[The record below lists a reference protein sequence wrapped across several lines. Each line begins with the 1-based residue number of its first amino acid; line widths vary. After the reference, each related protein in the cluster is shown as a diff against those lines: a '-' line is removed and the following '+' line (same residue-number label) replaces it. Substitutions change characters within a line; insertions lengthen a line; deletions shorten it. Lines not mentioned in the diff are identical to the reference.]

1 MYGAGQFLGNFVTF
15 EALGRMSADDFA
27 LAEARTDRLMS
38 RIGYWNLPRLS
49 QYPLKSAVKE
59 YEKSIEYVTRRR
71 QTAPRTGR
79 TVAEEA
85 ADGLGSTATAML
97 LPEETVLPSPK
108 KQKTTEENDGG
119 AHADDSAGEEDAHAA
134 WKENTAGAGDE

>member
-38 RIGYWNLPRLS
+38 RIGYWNLQRLS

-59 YEKSIEYVTRRR
+59 YEKSIELTRGR

-85 ADGLGSTATAML
+85 ADGLGSTAIDRAII
-97 LPEETVLPSPK
+97 PEEIVLPKSK
-108 KQKTTEENDGG
+108 KQKTDNDSDSEGDS
-119 AHADDSAGEEDAHAA
+119 DDEGEAA
-134 WKENTAGAGDE
+134 AKDK

>member
-59 YEKSIEYVTRRR
+59 YEKSIELTRGR

-85 ADGLGSTATAML
+85 ADGLGSTAIDRAII
-97 LPEETVLPSPK
+97 PEESVLPKSK
-108 KQKTTEENDGG
+108 KQKTDNDSDSEGDS
-119 AHADDSAGEEDAHAA
+119 DDEGEAA
-134 WKENTAGAGDE
+134 AKDK

>member
-49 QYPLKSAVKE
+49 QYSLKSAVKE
-59 YEKSIEYVTRRR
+59 YDVSIANVTR

-85 ADGLGSTATAML
+85 ATQN
-97 LPEETVLPSPK
+97 K
-108 KQKTTEENDGG
+108 RQKTSTEDSDDSDDSADEKKEGEG
-119 AHADDSAGEEDAHAA
+119 AHAA
-134 WKENTAGAGDE
+134 ENTAAPASNEEAATA

>member
-1 MYGAGQFLGNFVTF
+1 MYGACQFLGNFVTF

-49 QYPLKSAVKE
+49 QYSLKSAVKE
-59 YEKSIEYVTRRR
+59 YYKSIEYVTRRR

-79 TVAEEA
+79 TVADEA
-85 ADGLGSTATAML
+85 ADGLGSTAIDRAII
-97 LPEETVLPSPK
+97 PEEIVLPKSK
-108 KQKTTEENDGG
+108 KQKTDNDSDSEGDS
-119 AHADDSAGEEDAHAA
+119 DDDGEAA
-134 WKENTAGAGDE
+134 AKDK

>member
-1 MYGAGQFLGNFVTF
+1 
-15 EALGRMSADDFA
+15 MSADDFA

-85 ADGLGSTATAML
+85 ADGLGSTAIDRAII
-97 LPEETVLPSPK
+97 PEEIVLPVSK
-108 KQKTTEENDGG
+108 KQKTDNDSDSEGDSDDEG
-119 AHADDSAGEEDAHAA
+119 EADAKD
-134 WKENTAGAGDE
+134 K

>member
-38 RIGYWNLPRLS
+38 RIGYCNLPRLS

-59 YEKSIEYVTRRR
+59 YDKSI
-71 QTAPRTGR
+71 
-79 TVAEEA
+79 
-85 ADGLGSTATAML
+85 
-97 LPEETVLPSPK
+97 
-108 KQKTTEENDGG
+108 
-119 AHADDSAGEEDAHAA
+119 
-134 WKENTAGAGDE
+134 

>member
-59 YEKSIEYVTRRR
+59 YEKSIELTRGR

-85 ADGLGSTATAML
+85 ADGLGST
-97 LPEETVLPSPK
+97 EEIVLPKSK
-108 KQKTTEENDGG
+108 KQKTDNDSDSEGDS
-119 AHADDSAGEEDAHAA
+119 DDDGEAA
-134 WKENTAGAGDE
+134 AKDK